1 MGAAGQARAWPSR
14 KQRHQEASA
23 VDTTLGDKIPEF
35 NTKTGANG
43 NVGLSGASFSLG
55 DHRTKFETFIIILVA
70 VIIIGGS
77 ELLIY
82 AFNVPQYVLPR
93 PSQIATA
100 LVTEFPNLW
109 PHLLITLKELFI
121 GFAIG
126 ASIGFLLA
134 AVITQFPFVEKV
146 VTPYI
151 LLLVTTPML
160 ALVPLLILR
169 FGFGSEPRIIAVA
182 LASGPMVM
190 INSATGFRRVDLA
203 KIALAR
209 SFGASTFQIFTK
221 IRIPMAMPMIIVG
234 LMVGSIFGLL
244 TTIGAEMVGGAEGL
258 GNRLTYYSALIRMP
272 QFFAIILILAIL
284 GISIYVFF
292 FWLGKKWASWE
303 A

>member
-1 MGAAGQARAWPSR
+1 LALEDTIPTFNKKETGSEAGVSLSGGLSALAAGGGGRTR
-14 KQRHQEASA
+14 LEVA
-23 VDTTLGDKIPEF
+23 V
-35 NTKTGANG
+35 
-43 NVGLSGASFSLG
+43 
-55 DHRTKFETFIIILVA
+55 IIAVA

-77 ELLIY
+77 EFLLDY
-82 AFNVPQYVLPR
+82 LKVPQYVLPK
-93 PSQIATA
+93 PSQIVMA
-100 LVTEFPNLW
+100 LFTEWGFIY
-109 PHLLITLKELFI
+109 PHLLTTLYELLV

-126 ASIGFLLA
+126 GAIGFILA

-209 SFGASTFQIFTK
+209 SFGANTIQIFTK

-258 GNRLTYYSALIRMP
+258 GNRLTYYSSMIRMP
-272 QFFAIILILAIL
+272 QFFAIILILAII

>member
-1 MGAAGQARAWPSR
+1 MD
-14 KQRHQEASA
+14 K
-23 VDTTLGDKIPEF
+23 VLGDSIPEF
-35 NTKTGANG
+35 NRKDEAGGA
-43 NVGLSGASFSLG
+43 GLSGLSAFAIG
-55 DHRTKFETFIIILVA
+55 GNRTRLEILVIVLVA
-70 VIIIGGS
+70 VVIIGGD
-77 ELLIY
+77 EVLLR
-82 AFNVPQYVLPR
+82 ALNVPQYILPK
-93 PSQIATA
+93 PSQIVTA
-100 LVTEFPNLW
+100 LITEWPNLW
-109 PHLLITLKELFI
+109 PHLLTTLYELFV

-126 ASIGFLLA
+126 GSIGFVMA

-190 INSATGFRRVDLA
+190 INSATGFRRTDLA

-209 SFGASTFQIFTK
+209 SFGASTLQIFTK

-258 GNRLTYYSALIRMP
+258 GNRLTYYSSLIRMP
-272 QFFAIILILAIL
+272 QFFAIILILAII

>member
-1 MGAAGQARAWPSR
+1 MD
-14 KQRHQEASA
+14 K
-23 VDTTLGDKIPEF
+23 VLGDKIPDF
-35 NTKTGANG
+35 NLKAKADAGGLGGGIGIGGA
-43 NVGLSGASFSLG
+43 
-55 DHRTKFETFIIILVA
+55 RTQIETLVIILVA
-70 VIIIGGS
+70 VVILGGA
-77 ELLIY
+77 EGLLRY
-82 AFNVPQYVLPR
+82 WQVPQYILPK
-93 PSQIATA
+93 PSQIIVA
-100 LVTEFPNLW
+100 LFTEWHNIW
-109 PHLLITLKELFI
+109 PHLLTTLYELLF
-121 GFAIG
+121 GFAVG
-126 ASIGFLLA
+126 ASIGFVMA
-134 AVITQFPFVEKV
+134 AVITQFPFVEKI

-209 SFGASTFQIFTK
+209 SFGANTLQTFTK
-221 IRIPMAMPMIIVG
+221 IRIPMAMPMITVG

-244 TTIGAEMVGGAEGL
+244 TTVGAEMVGGAEGL
-258 GNRLTYYSALIRMP
+258 GNRLTYYSSLIRMP
-272 QFFAIILILAIL
+272 QFFAVILLLAII

-292 FWLGKKWASWE
+292 YWFGKKWASWE

>member
-1 MGAAGQARAWPSR
+1 
-14 KQRHQEASA
+14 
-23 VDTTLGDKIPEF
+23 VDKALGDKIPDF
-35 NTKTGANG
+35 NRKDKAAASGLGGGIGIGG
-43 NVGLSGASFSLG
+43 N
-55 DHRTKFETFIIILVA
+55 RTQIETLVIVLVA
-70 VIIIGGS
+70 VVIIGGA
-77 ELLIY
+77 ETLLRV
-82 AFNVPQYVLPR
+82 FEVPQYIMPK
-93 PSQIATA
+93 PSQIVVA
-100 LVTEFPNLW
+100 LFTEWHYIW
-109 PHLLITLKELFI
+109 PHLITTLFELLV

-126 ASIGFLLA
+126 GSIGFVMA

-182 LASGPMVM
+182 LAAGPMVM

-258 GNRLTYYSALIRMP
+258 GNRLTYYSSLIRMP
-272 QFFAIILILAIL
+272 QFFAVILLLAII
-284 GISIYVFF
+284 GISIYVLF